1 MSLRSRVMAGIALI
15 AVVLG
20 IVTVAI
26 TRITEN
32 NLLGQVDRQL
42 AEAVGPIR
50 NLGDFGPPGR
60 DRSGPGSPARDA
72 PDAPGGPSRS
82 LSSLYIGVVRN
93 DRVETV
99 LTPGLRGEQA
109 SPPSIDA
116 GTATAAADSSQ
127 AFTVMGSGASPDY
140 RVLSYT
146 DDRSNTVVTLAMPL
160 DSVDA
165 AVADLIKV
173 EAAGALVILAALGA
187 LGWWVIHLGVR
198 PVKTMTGVATSIA
211 AGDLSQRVPEA
222 DERTEAGE
230 LAAALNTMLGHI
242 ETAFEERI
250 RSEARLRAF
259 VADASHELRTP
270 VATIRGYAE
279 LYRTRGLESP
289 GALDDAMARTEAEAI
304 RMGSLVEDLLTLARA
319 DQDRPLDVAP
329 VDLSELA
336 ADAAADARAVDPDRP
351 IDTALAG
358 PLQVAG
364 DQARLRQVAA
374 NLLTNALVHTPPGTP
389 VRVATSRDGD
399 TAVLTISDDGPG
411 MTPETAARAFQRFY
425 RADPSRSRHS
435 GGSGLG
441 LSIVDSMAKAHH
453 GTVALDSGPGHGTTV
468 TVRLPLSGPFSPE

>member
-230 LAAALNTMLGHI
+230 PAAALNTMLGNI
-242 ETAFEERI
+242 ETAFEDVVVKKNPSFSIEPVSTTNIEEVGKAPSESGDKVWAIWDGTNLLGKIHERGNEVWI
-250 RSEARLRAF
+250 SVAGMVSGSGGGASVYSAVGQYAHNTGKEFIGDPAGFEGTPGARLGEIRRVEHLISQA
-259 VADASHELRTP
+259 LR
-270 VATIRGYAE
+270 
-279 LYRTRGLESP
+279 
-289 GALDDAMARTEAEAI
+289 
-304 RMGSLVEDLLTLARA
+304 
-319 DQDRPLDVAP
+319 
-329 VDLSELA
+329 
-336 ADAAADARAVDPDRP
+336 
-351 IDTALAG
+351 
-358 PLQVAG
+358 
-364 DQARLRQVAA
+364 
-374 NLLTNALVHTPPGTP
+374 
-389 VRVATSRDGD
+389 
-399 TAVLTISDDGPG
+399 
-411 MTPETAARAFQRFY
+411 
-425 RADPSRSRHS
+425 
-435 GGSGLG
+435 
-441 LSIVDSMAKAHH
+441 
-453 GTVALDSGPGHGTTV
+453 
-468 TVRLPLSGPFSPE
+468 

>member
-1 MSLRSRVMAGIALI
+1 
-15 AVVLG
+15 
-20 IVTVAI
+20 
-26 TRITEN
+26 
-32 NLLGQVDRQL
+32 
-42 AEAVGPIR
+42 
-50 NLGDFGPPGR
+50 
-60 DRSGPGSPARDA
+60 
-72 PDAPGGPSRS
+72 
-82 LSSLYIGVVRN
+82 
-93 DRVETV
+93 V

-364 DQARLRQVAA
+364 DQARL
-374 NLLTNALVHTPPGTP
+374 HTPPGTP

-411 MTPETAARAFQRFY
+411 MTPETAARAFERFY

-441 LSIVDSMAKAHH
+441 LSIVESMAKAHH

-468 TVRLPLSGPFSPE
+468 TVRLPLSGPLSPE